1 MIDKGRT
8 FFGIL
13 LTIII
18 IVTLALLGYLAYDY
32 ISKYLISQ
40 EAAKVVDEFESEIE
54 NIITVEI
61 SDENETINEEI
72 PNNNTVNTNSR
83 PTNQTSNVKYR
94 GYNVIGTIQ
103 IPKTKVKYPIVDSTS
118 SEAMD
123 VAIVMLYGPGLNE
136 EGNTVIVGHNYRN
149 GGFFGNNKKLEV
161 GDKIYITDSA
171 GTKVEYTIYN
181 KYMTTDSDFSYATRE
196 TNGKKEISLSTC
208 TNDSSKRLVIWAKE
222 N

>member
-40 EAAKVVDEFESEIE
+40 EAAKVVDEFENEIE

>member
-103 IPKTKVKYPIVDSTS
+103 IPKTKVKY
-118 SEAMD
+118 
-123 VAIVMLYGPGLNE
+123 
-136 EGNTVIVGHNYRN
+136 
-149 GGFFGNNKKLEV
+149 
-161 GDKIYITDSA
+161 
-171 GTKVEYTIYN
+171 
-181 KYMTTDSDFSYATRE
+181 SDLIFS
-196 TNGKKEISLSTC
+196 
-208 TNDSSKRLVIWAKE
+208 
-222 N
+222 

>member
-136 EGNTVIVGHNYRN
+136 EGNTVIVGH
-149 GGFFGNNKKLEV
+149 FNNPLTSMTRSASDRKL
-161 GDKIYITDSA
+161 I
-171 GTKVEYTIYN
+171 
-181 KYMTTDSDFSYATRE
+181 RE
-196 TNGKKEISLSTC
+196 HGPQVTH
-208 TNDSSKRLVIWAKE
+208 
-222 N
+222 

>member
-1 MIDKGRT
+1 MNKGNG
-8 FFGIL
+8 FFGVL
-13 LTIII
+13 LTIV
-18 IVTLALLGYLAYDY
+18 IVVTVALLGYLAYDY
-32 ISKYLISQ
+32 VSKYIISQ

-118 SEAMD
+118 SNAMD

-136 EGNTVIVGHNYRN
+136 KGNTVIVGHNYRN
-149 GGFFGNNKKLEV
+149 GGFFGNNKKLEA
-161 GDKIYITDSA
+161 GDKIYITDSE
-171 GTKVEYTIYN
+171 GNKVEYTIYN
-181 KYMTTDSDFSYATRE
+181 KYMTTDSDFSYATRN
-196 TNGKKEISLSTC
+196 TNGKREISLSTC